1 MRHLRPAAGRRDS
14 NRRAPAR
21 SLLLVA
27 GLATASAA
35 VLEAAGPGAGAPPGS
50 DSSSHSREVHRTVPL
65 SASGRLEI
73 STFKGSVA
81 VSVWDRPEAEISAR
95 IEPDG
100 DDSDMRRKVERTEIR
115 IETKGP
121 DTVRVVSDYDHTW
134 HLFSIFDTAT
144 LPFVRYT
151 IRMPA
156 TARLEIEDH
165 KSDTTVAGLRSDLRI
180 RTYKGTV
187 RVDGL
192 DGAADVHTHKGEI
205 HVAFARFSKPSR
217 FETYKGSVDV
227 RLPKDSK
234 FELDANGGR
243 RGEVESDFA
252 VTGLHGGRHGG
263 ESVRG
268 PVNGG
273 GPVLSFQSNRGSF
286 RLRGD

>member
-1 MRHLRPAAGRRDS
+1 MRHPAPVARRLVPI
-14 NRRAPAR
+14 RLAAAR
-21 SLLLVA
+21 SFLLTA
-27 GLATASAA
+27 GLTAVSAA
-35 VLEAAGPGAGAPPGS
+35 ALEAAGAGTPPVPDAAS
-50 DSSSHSREVHRTVPL
+50 LSREVHKTVPL
-65 SASGRLEI
+65 SPTGRLEI
-73 STFKGSVA
+73 STFKGSIA

-100 DDSDMRRKVERTEIR
+100 DDSDMRRKVERTEVR
-115 IETKGP
+115 IETKG
-121 DTVRVVSDYDHTW
+121 DTVRVVSDYDHTL
-134 HLFSIFDTAT
+134 HLFSFFDTAT

-165 KSDTTVAGLRSDLRI
+165 KSETTVAGLRSDLRI

-205 HVAFARFSKPSR
+205 HVAFARFSKASR
-217 FETYKGSVDV
+217 FETYKGSIDV

-252 VTGLHGGRHGG
+252 VTSLHRGRHGG

-273 GPVLSFQSNRGSF
+273 GPELSFESHKGSF